1 MSRNSPRLKQKK
13 QRLDKLLVEKNLVDS
28 QEKALSYIVAGI
40 IFVND
45 QKISKPGTLVPE
57 NSKIIVKTAP
67 YHWVSRGGVK
77 LDHAIKEFN
86 IIIHDKVCMDVG
98 ASTGGFTDCLLY
110 HGAKKIYAIDVGT
123 NQLDWKIRQDK
134 RVVVHEKT
142 NFRYFKK
149 SAILEDID
157 IVVIDVSFIGLD
169 KILPNIMNFVHNGSD
184 ILALI
189 KPQFEAKKDDV
200 PRGGVIRDE
209 KIQTKVI
216 EKIKTLCK
224 DLKLKVQGVIESPI
238 LGTQGNKEYLIHV
251 KA

>member
-1 MSRNSPRLKQKK
+1 MAAKPLHPKHKK

-28 QEKALSYIVAGI
+28 KEKALSYILAGI
-40 IFVND
+40 VFVNE
-45 QKISKPGTLVPE
+45 QKISQPGTLVSE
-57 NSKIIVKTAP
+57 ESKILVKTAP
-67 YHWVSRGGVK
+67 YHWVGRGGVK

-86 IIIHDKVCMDVG
+86 ILVHDKVCMDVG

-110 HGAKKIYAIDVGT
+110 YGAKKVYAIDVGT

-149 SAILEDID
+149 NEVREDID

-169 KILPNIMNFVHNGSD
+169 KILPHVINFVHEGSD
-184 ILALI
+184 IIALI
-189 KPQFEAKKDDV
+189 KPQFEARKDDV
-200 PRGGVIRDE
+200 PRGGVIKDPV
-209 KIQTKVI
+209 IQTKVI
-216 EKIKTLCK
+216 EKIKTFCK

-238 LGTQGNKEYLIHV
+238 VGAQGNKEYLIYV